1 MQPAAGLPVALPLDL
16 STLSHAIGVPSE
28 RGMGL
33 VFFFI
38 YVYINLFIFGCIGSL
53 LLHAGFL

>member
-1 MQPAAGLPVALPLDL
+1 MQPAAGVHVALPLDL

-33 VFFFI
+33 VSFLI
-38 YVYINLFIFGCIGSL
+38 YI
-53 LLHAGFL
+53 